1 LAAISQPLPQKQ
13 STNKLLAIIA
23 PMKKEINFTVY
34 SSYQLQ
40 TSTSFGEAKLK
51 VENAINNISIN
62 YGISLDNAIN
72 KKR

>member
-1 LAAISQPLPQKQ
+1 
-13 STNKLLAIIA
+13 
-23 PMKKEINFTVY
+23 MKKEINFTVY